1 MIILSIA
8 GSSAVFKNRTLL
20 FSAPD
25 SSRLFLKYSASL
37 YCTPIAAKTT
47 AKSSS
52 VPTTDACLAICAAS
66 KLCDIPEPE
75 KIGSFCPLTRVINP
89 SITDTP
95 VWMKS
100 FGYSRCSGFIG
111 SPLISINWSAIG
123 SGNPSFGLPNPS
135 KTLPSTSL
143 DTGISITFPTNF
155 ALVPEIDNPVVPSKT
170 WTIALPFPT
179 SRTLPSLLSPSLV
192 STSTSSSNAAFSTSS
207 TTTRGPLISAILL
220 YWTPPS
226 VVNL

>member
-1 MIILSIA
+1 MSVRITRTCIPNSNAKYSATVNATRGVIILSIA

-37 YCTPIAAKTT
+37 YCTPIAANTT

-95 VWMKS
+95 V
-100 FGYSRCSGFIG
+100 
-111 SPLISINWSAIG
+111 
-123 SGNPSFGLPNPS
+123 
-135 KTLPSTSL
+135 
-143 DTGISITFPTNF
+143 
-155 ALVPEIDNPVVPSKT
+155 
-170 WTIALPFPT
+170 
-179 SRTLPSLLSPSLV
+179 
-192 STSTSSSNAAFSTSS
+192 
-207 TTTRGPLISAILL
+207 
-220 YWTPPS
+220 
-226 VVNL
+226 